1 MPVRKKRSLILIT
14 IKRLKKYFTV
24 LSAVLLLTSGGVGFS
39 VAGTL
44 TASTSLTVVHVTE
57 FLHGSADITQWVGAW
72 PQPPVAPKTAAD
84 IVPPVSQEVY
94 MSKVDFYPHMMEWFT
109 SPRPTPYP
117 RFSNGINSMVAAVWS
132 VDGGKT
138 FKLQSWDY
146 LVPTSTGKG
155 LEEGMPNCWMGT
167 IVHSICDRKEGEC
180 NGRNRTNL
188 LFEEFTSGTTGC
200 WGSAV
205 MN

>member
-1 MPVRKKRSLILIT
+1 M
-14 IKRLKKYFTV
+14 KKYFTV
-24 LSAVLLLTSGGVGFS
+24 LSAVFFMTSAGVAS
-39 VAGTL
+39 STAGTL

-57 FLHGSADITQWVGAW
+57 FLHYSADITKWGGAW
-72 PQPPVAPKTAAD
+72 PQPPVAPNTAAD

-94 MSKVDFYPHMMEWFT
+94 LSKVDFYPHTIEWFPT
-109 SPRPTPYP
+109 PRPTPYP
-117 RFSNGINSMVAAVWS
+117 RFGNGVSSMIAAVWS
-132 VDGGKT
+132 KDGGKT

-146 LVPTSTGKG
+146 LSPATNVKG
-155 LEEGMPNCWMGT
+155 LEEGMPDCWMGT
-167 IVHSICDRKEGEC
+167 IIHSICDRKAGEC

-188 LFEEFTSGTTGC
+188 MFEEFPSGSTGC

>member
-1 MPVRKKRSLILIT
+1 MIN
-14 IKRLKKYFTV
+14 IKRMKRYITV
-24 LSAVLLLTSGGVGFS
+24 LSAVLLLTSGVVEGS

-57 FLHGSADITQWVGAW
+57 FLAGSVDITQWVGAW

-84 IVPPVSQEVY
+84 IVSPVLQEVY
-94 MSKVDFYPHMMEWFT
+94 LNDVYFT
-109 SPRPTPYP
+109 SHSMAWATYPSATPYP
-117 RFSNGINSMVAAVWS
+117 PFSNGINSMICAVWS
-132 VDGGKT
+132 TDGGKT

-146 LVPTSTGKG
+146 LIPTSKGKG

-167 IVHSICDRKEGEC
+167 MVHSLCDRKAGEC
-180 NGRNRTNL
+180 NGRNRSNL
-188 LFEEFTSGTTGC
+188 IFEEFTSGSTGC